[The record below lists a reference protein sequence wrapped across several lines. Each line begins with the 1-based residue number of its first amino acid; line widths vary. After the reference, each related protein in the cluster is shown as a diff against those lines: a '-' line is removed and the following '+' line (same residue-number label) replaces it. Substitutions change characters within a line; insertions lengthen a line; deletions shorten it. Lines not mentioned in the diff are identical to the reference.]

1 MLLRV
6 LPLLLIIFSG
16 NIQASEFPIEIIE
29 YIDNTKVVAFI
40 NESDIDRKLPWLPF
54 KGALPLTVVDALKA
68 IQEYVASDPELMNA
82 TLTEIELKQI
92 PRHKGYW
99 HYMVKM
105 KTQINNKSLP
115 HYFIVLMNRK
125 IIQGLRE
132 PETLK

>member
-92 PRHKGYW
+92 PRHEGYW